1 MDSDYGLKNVSGP
14 NADYAADSVRGNPL
28 RLDDAISTAV
38 RARDESERVMAEVL
52 AGIDRSF
59 QPNDDKRLVCRAYVV
74 QLGRTGGRL
83 REACSRLECE
93 AADALR
99 VAHNENGSLISKLH
113 HLQVQS
119 DSQSRLLQSEV
130 ERSEAERASHGDQ
143 MHKEFERLRRERE
156 DESGRLNADVLRLSQ
171 SLDSSR
177 METSALWSQ
186 AQTQQKILTAD
197 NESLRQQVIQ
207 LTKDL
212 EASRDQHGIDG
223 TTLRAELTLLSAE
236 KTAATNR
243 LRSDLAYMTDLASET
258 QARLEAQLVMAKVE
272 KESVV
277 DALRHEMKQMALRHD
292 TEANALREA
301 LQSMTREKETSEM
314 ELRSSMRRQRQEHD
328 EESGRLKT
336 QVKRLSDVH
345 REAMDAG
352 TLRARQILFWD
363 SVKGG
368 HPSVKADGADSSLT
382 WRAADE
388 GLPPSSPERR
398 YSRPGSPD
406 VQHRGTPGAPAQE
419 SPG

>member
-1 MDSDYGLKNVSGP
+1 
-14 NADYAADSVRGNPL
+14 
-28 RLDDAISTAV
+28 
-38 RARDESERVMAEVL
+38 
-52 AGIDRSF
+52 
-59 QPNDDKRLVCRAYVV
+59 
-74 QLGRTGGRL
+74 
-83 REACSRLECE
+83 
-93 AADALR
+93 
-99 VAHNENGSLISKLH
+99 
-113 HLQVQS
+113 
-119 DSQSRLLQSEV
+119 
-130 ERSEAERASHGDQ
+130 

-388 GLPPSSPERR
+388 GQRILINLTHCTVPSYENNIM
-398 YSRPGSPD
+398 YE
-406 VQHRGTPGAPAQE
+406 H
-419 SPG
+419 